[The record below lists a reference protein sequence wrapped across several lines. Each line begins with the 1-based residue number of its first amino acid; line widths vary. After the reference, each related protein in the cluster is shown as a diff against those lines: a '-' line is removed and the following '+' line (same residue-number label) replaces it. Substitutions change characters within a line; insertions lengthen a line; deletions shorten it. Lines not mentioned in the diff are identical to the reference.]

1 MTLRERFS
9 DSLKE
14 AMKARDQKRVS
25 TLRMVMAALKD
36 RDIANRSEESRA
48 GIGDEEILSLLAKLI
63 KQREESASVYESGG
77 RPELAAGER
86 AEIAI
91 IREFQPRQLTEDET
105 RAAARAVVTE
115 LGAGAMKEMGSV
127 MAVLKERHA
136 GQMDF
141 AMAGGIVRQLLA
153 GPAGS
158 THRN

>member
-1 MTLRERFS
+1 MTLRERFN

-36 RDIANRSEESRA
+36 RDIANRTEESRA
-48 GIGDEEILSLLAKLI
+48 GIGDDEILSLLAKLI
-63 KQREESASVYESGG
+63 KQREESASVYEGGG

-91 IREFQPRQLTEDET
+91 IREFQPRQLTEEET
-105 RAAARAVVTE
+105 RAAAGAVISE
-115 LGAGAMKEMGSV
+115 LGAGTVKDMGPV
-127 MAVLKERHA
+127 MAALKERYA

-141 AMAGGIVRQLLA
+141 AKAGAIVRQLLA
-153 GPAGS
+153 GPTGA